1 MAGQKNFIALEATS
15 QEILGIVSQ
24 ILPRVVKIDLVTST
38 VVTGNPYEIGFASI
52 SDLVVTGT
60 WDANGKKVEF

>member
-38 VVTGNPYEIGFASI
+38 VVTGNPYEIGFSSI

-60 WDANGKKVEF
+60 WNQAQQRIEF